1 MHFNTLL
8 LRLSA
13 AALTAS
19 TLAVSALAAPGTVT
33 AQGGLRLRAKADTT
47 SAVVKTLSKGT
58 VVDVTA
64 TIDDEWYQVTVD
76 NHTGYVSR
84 EYIRMDEATLST
96 DRTGTVTAQGGLRLR
111 SNSAKDAP
119 VLTTLSK
126 GTIVNVLEIK
136 ADGWYH
142 ISVDPY
148 IGYVSGEYI
157 QLDEASQA
165 PQPEP
170 PPSDAPQTETQPEQ
184 SGKRLGV
191 VTAVTLNIR
200 SGPDTSQQK
209 VGTLSLGTQVTIQG
223 EENGWYKIEKGYIS
237 AQYISFD
244 LDSVQAPK
252 RTGVVSTTLNV
263 RSGPSTVHTKVA
275 VLSVGEEVTILGEV
289 DGWYKLDN
297 GYVSAEYVTLSDGS
311 ASSSGSLQSRIVAY
325 AKKFLGYPYVLG
337 GRGPNSFDCSGL
349 MQYIYKNFGYTL
361 NRTATTQ
368 LQDGVSVKKA
378 DLQLGDLV
386 FFNSA
391 GTGASRATHVGVYI
405 GGGQF
410 LHASSPKVG
419 VVISDLNSAYYKR
432 VYTTARR
439 II

>member
-1 MHFNTLL
+1 MHLNTLL
-8 LRLSA
+8 LRL
-13 AALTAS
+13 TAVAVTTS
-19 TLAVSALAAPGTVT
+19 TLVGSALAAPGTVT
-33 AQGGLRLRAKADTT
+33 AQGGLRLRARADTS

-64 TIDDEWYQVTVD
+64 TIDDEWYQVSVD

-96 DRTGTVTAQGGLRLR
+96 DRTGTVTAQSGLFLR
-111 SNSAKDAP
+111 TQAAKNAP
-119 VLTTLSK
+119 VLKTLAK
-126 GTIVNVLEIK
+126 GTIVNVLETGS
-136 ADGWYH
+136 DGWYH
-142 ISVDPY
+142 ISVDQF

-157 QLDEASQA
+157 QLDEVSQDT
-165 PQPEP
+165 QPETSP
-170 PPSDAPQTETQPEQ
+170 EDTTQTETQPGQ
-184 SGKRLGV
+184 SDKRLGV
-191 VTAVTLNIR
+191 VTALTLNIR
-200 SGPDTSQQK
+200 SGPDTSHQK

-223 EENGWYKIEKGYIS
+223 QENGWYKIEKGYIS
-237 AQYISFD
+237 SEYISFD
-244 LDSVQAPK
+244 LNSVQAPK
-252 RTGVVSTTLNV
+252 RTGVVNTATLNV

-275 VLSVGEEVTILGEV
+275 TLSSGDEVTILGEV
-289 DGWYKLDN
+289 DGWYKLES
-297 GYVSAEYVTLSDGS
+297 GYVSGEYITLSDGS
-311 ASSSGSLQSRIVAY
+311 QNGSLQSQIVAY

-337 GRGPNSFDCSGL
+337 GRGPSSFDCSGL
-349 MQYIYKNFGYTL
+349 VQYVYKNFGYTL

-368 LQDGVSVKKA
+368 LQDGVAVKKA
-378 DLQLGDLV
+378 DLQPGDLV

-391 GTGASRATHVGVYI
+391 GTGASRATHVGIYI

-419 VVISDLNSAYYKR
+419 VVISDLYSNYYKR